1 MLISYYVARILP
13 WKKQM
18 MDWIYHPW
26 FITPAGFLHA
36 RHQSCLLAA
45 HTTTDPHSIVYI
57 LNLTGSEGGTFERT
71 NWHLRVEKSQMAT
84 SACNKLYSE
93 SEQTSFEFHLAS
105 ARVARGL
112 MDFSERAFCVF
123 YVYINASLSH
133 WFCEQK
139 AKNSRRPAVEN
150 RQLQLCACV
159 AIVRMLIKYTTL
171 ARAVRLAVWHHDL
184 EIRAF

>member
-1 MLISYYVARILP
+1 LL
-13 WKKQM
+13 K
-18 MDWIYHPW
+18 
-26 FITPAGFLHA
+26 TPAGFLHA